1 MNTQHYYLANGDS
14 VTLVKLDN
22 EEESMTE
29 TCLGDG
35 KSGNQYS
42 AGDPSEVLCNIEADE
57 YFINIKADLNQVDR
71 LVSDAV
77 NNLVINFRYISEL
90 TKSHYDMVLAIEKMA
105 IPERNKPTLELL
117 KKQMIIADK
126 IQQELE
132 MAITSL
138 QFGDLVTQLLT
149 HTTKR
154 VETLNIELQRIDR
167 QNSRKKGEAM
177 LLTIHEGISHA
188 VNMANTKN
196 RKKPVVQHGMQT
208 GDIELF

>member
-1 MNTQHYYLANGDS
+1 MVEMQLGNGK
-14 VTLVKLDN
+14 T
-22 EEESMTE
+22 
-29 TCLGDG
+29 
-35 KSGNQYS
+35 GNQYT
-42 AGDPSEVLCNIEADE
+42 AVDPNEALCNIEADE
-57 YFINIKADLNQVDR
+57 YFINIKTELNQVDR

-90 TKSHYDMVLAIEKMA
+90 TKSHHEMVLAIEKMA
-105 IPERNKPTLELL
+105 VPEGSEPILELL
-117 KKQMIIADK
+117 EKQMIIADK

-149 HTTKR
+149 HTTKQ
-154 VETLNIELQRIDR
+154 VETLNMELQRIDR
-167 QNSRKKGEAM
+167 QNSWKKGKTTLRA
-177 LLTIHEGISHA
+177 IHEGISQA

-196 RKKPVVQHGMQT
+196 KRKPVVQHGMQT